1 MKKIREYKR
10 HRNVCQTN
18 MRTQHP
24 RTKVVFELDDKEMKL
39 IGDVEIGRNISINTT
54 LTLEL
59 NKRLHD
65 NKKLSEMNKV
75 KDKQFRFVVLD
86 TQRGIVIEPRHLD
99 IESNYNTK
107 YEHRERRGVDEHYM
121 FGDRSFEE
129 LEVK

>member
-1 MKKIREYKR
+1 MIKTKQYKR

-18 MRTQHP
+18 MKKQHP
-24 RTKVVFELDDKEMKL
+24 RTKVVFELDDKEMRL
-39 IGDVEIGRNISINTT
+39 IGDVEIDRHISINHT

-65 NKKLSEMNKV
+65 NKEVSKLTKV

-86 TQRGIVIEPRHLD
+86 TQQGIVVEPRHLD
-99 IESNYNTK
+99 IKSNYNSK